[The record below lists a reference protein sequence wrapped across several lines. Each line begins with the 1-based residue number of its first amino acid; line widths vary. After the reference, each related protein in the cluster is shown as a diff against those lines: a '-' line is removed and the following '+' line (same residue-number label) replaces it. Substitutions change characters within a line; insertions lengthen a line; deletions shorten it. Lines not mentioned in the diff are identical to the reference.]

1 MQELKDRTAVITGGA
16 SGIGLA
22 LARAC
27 TDAGMRVVI
36 ADIEAGP
43 LDAACDEL
51 TAVGV
56 VTDVTSPESV
66 AALAATVERDLGGC
80 DLLFNNAGVGGA
92 GLITEQTL
100 NDWNWL
106 IDVNLKGVVH
116 VLHSFLPMM
125 LASGRPGHIVNTASV
140 AGLGAF
146 VSGPYTATKYAV
158 VGISETLR
166 NELADTLVKVSVLCP
181 GFVRTNIVASE
192 RNRPSA
198 LGNDDDS
205 PRSRATVLKGHRP
218 KVVDPP
224 EIAAITMQAVLED
237 RFWVITDPEV
247 LGVALPRYDELRSII
262 TGA

>member
-1 MQELKDRTAVITGGA
+1 MQELMDKTAVITGGA

-27 TDAGMRVVI
+27 TEAGMRVII
-36 ADIEAGP
+36 ADIEPGP

-51 TAVGV
+51 TAMGV

-66 AALAATVERDLGGC
+66 AELARVVERDAGGC
-80 DLLFNNAGVGGA
+80 HLLFNNAGVGGA
-92 GLITEQTL
+92 GRLDEQTL

-125 LASGRPGHIVNTASV
+125 LGSGQPGHIVNTASV

-166 NELADTLVKVSVLCP
+166 HELEGTNVQVSVLCP
-181 GFVRTNIVASE
+181 GFVRTNIVQSE
-192 RNRPSA
+192 RNRPATLTNDSA
-198 LGNDDDS
+198 G
-205 PRSRATVLKGHRP
+205 PRSRAMALKGHRP

-237 RFWVITDPEV
+237 RFWIITDPEV
-247 LGVALPRYDELRSII
+247 LGVALPRYDELRTII
-262 TGA
+262 TGG